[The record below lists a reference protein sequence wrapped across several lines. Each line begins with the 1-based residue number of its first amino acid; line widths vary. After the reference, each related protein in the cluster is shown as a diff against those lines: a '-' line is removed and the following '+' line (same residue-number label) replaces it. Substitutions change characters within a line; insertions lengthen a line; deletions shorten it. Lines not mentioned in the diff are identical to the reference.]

1 MTTYPKTNRKELIKA
16 VTKAFGEY
24 DADRMEAYCRSL
36 ITSHRGNL
44 ETGGGNNVKTHH
56 GIRKSHV
63 KCEIDLAVEF
73 SMYDQ
78 AQAKL
83 KTAETEAKKSNKASR
98 GLAAVFDKSD

>member
-1 MTTYPKTNRKELIKA
+1 MTTFPKRNRKELIKA

-44 ETGGGNNVKTHH
+44 ETGGGSNVKTHR
-56 GIRKSHV
+56 GILKSHV
-63 KCEIDLAVEF
+63 KCEFDLAVKY

-78 AQAKL
+78 A
-83 KTAETEAKKSNKASR
+83 
-98 GLAAVFDKSD
+98 